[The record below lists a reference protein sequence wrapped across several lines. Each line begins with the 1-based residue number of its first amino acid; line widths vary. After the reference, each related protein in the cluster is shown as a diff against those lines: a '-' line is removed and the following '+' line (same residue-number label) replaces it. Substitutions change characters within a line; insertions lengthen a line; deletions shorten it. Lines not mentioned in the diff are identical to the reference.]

1 MQVTVEEV
9 TGQSDFAICMAIRME
24 VFVFEQDVPADIEW
38 DAFDRTSTH
47 FFARADGKPVA
58 TARLRAEQGV
68 AKIERMAV
76 RKDYR
81 GKHVGDAL
89 ITKVMEHAK
98 ANGFTKASISA
109 QDHAIPFYEKL
120 GFTLCSDAYMEA
132 GIPHH
137 AMERDL

>member
-9 TGQSDFAICMAIRME
+9 VSQSDFAICMAIRME
-24 VFVFEQDVPADIEW
+24 VFVFEQDVPADVEW

-58 TARLRAEQGV
+58 TARLRDEKGT

-81 GKHVGDAL
+81 GKGVGDAL
-89 ITKVMEHAK
+89 LNKVMETAK
-98 ANGFTKASISA
+98 ARNLSKARVSA

-120 GFTLCSDAYMEA
+120 GFAVTGEGYMEA